1 MGQRLASSSTFKQP
15 APGQGWPDAQTLRY
29 RGYRGG
35 EIRMHRGMI
44 QFRVSRTDFLHAI
57 MLAVGLSVGWVKALP
72 LIGHLWFALFD
83 YWIGALHMEASVSM
97 MPQHWSNVL
106 QVSLPFV
113 GVEAGSISAIT
124 WLVTLFITVAVFAS
138 TYWLSE
144 DRAPWAYIIRALVFI
159 QASALIY
166 FAFASARFP
175 HDIPTYTMGML
186 SFGVILIGM
195 IPIVLAFTYYL
206 FDFSFWKKLGI
217 TALLMGH
224 LTLFFPLQYV
234 LQVYILH
241 RSILFMPLLY
251 FAFGPFLDVLI
262 FVCFY
267 SWAMSWKSR
276 SQQRS

>member
-1 MGQRLASSSTFKQP
+1 MASSSTFKQP
-15 APGQGWPDAQTLRY
+15 AQGLGWPDAAAMRY

-44 QFRVSRTDFLHAI
+44 RFRVSRTDVLQ
-57 MLAVGLSVGWVKALP
+57 AVVIAAGLSFAWVRALP
-72 LIGHLWFALFD
+72 VVGKLWFAIFE
-83 YWIGALHMEASVSM
+83 YWVRTLNMEASVSM

-113 GVEAGSISAIT
+113 AVEAGTISPLT
-124 WLVTLFITVAVFAS
+124 WIVSLFITVAVFAG
-138 TYWLSE
+138 TYWLS
-144 DRAPWAYIIRALVFI
+144 DDHAPWAYIIRALVLI
-159 QASALIY
+159 QLSALVY

-175 HDIPTYTMGML
+175 HDIPTYIMGML

-206 FDFSFWKKLGI
+206 FDFSLWKKLGM

-224 LTLFFPLQYV
+224 LTLLFPLQYV

-241 RSILFMPLLY
+241 HSILFMPLLY

-267 SWAMSWKSR
+267 SWAMSWTSR

>member
-1 MGQRLASSSTFKQP
+1 M
-15 APGQGWPDAQTLRY
+15 RY

-44 QFRVSRTDFLHAI
+44 RFTVSRTDILHAVL
-57 MLAVGLSVGWVKALP
+57 LAAGLSIAWVKALP
-72 LIGHLWFALFD
+72 FIGHLWFVIFR
-83 YWIGALHMEASVSM
+83 YWVRTLRMEATVST
-97 MPQHWSNVL
+97 MPQHWSSVL

-113 GVEAGSISAIT
+113 GVQAGTISPLT
-124 WLVTLFITVAVFAS
+124 WILTLFVTVAVFAS

-144 DRAPWAYIIRALVFI
+144 EYAPWAYIARALVLI
-159 QASALIY
+159 QASALVY

-206 FDFSFWKKLGI
+206 FDFSLWKKVGI
-217 TALLMGH
+217 TTLLMGH

-241 RSILFMPLLY
+241 HSILFMPLLY

-276 SQQRS
+276 SQERS